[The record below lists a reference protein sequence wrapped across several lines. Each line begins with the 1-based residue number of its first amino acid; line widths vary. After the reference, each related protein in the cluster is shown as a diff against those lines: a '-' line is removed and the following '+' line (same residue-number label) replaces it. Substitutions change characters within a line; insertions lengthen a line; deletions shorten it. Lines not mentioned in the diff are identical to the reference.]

1 MNQALSP
8 DKSRCRTSAGR
19 CRQARRSAE
28 LGEKGFQFGAG
39 VLVAFFRGGG
49 DAVGKNLLGFG
60 GTGFAGEQLGVHQ
73 IGGDVVCITF
83 EESAKMRVGGCGV
96 PAVHTF
102 HGESIAGEGIFGLRG
117 HELFKHL
124 GAGFLLFAHWVVP
137 YYTGARVS
145 LQTWAEA
152 GMRMK
157 RNKKN
162 GDQQECNLAGK
173 PVSASRSEMTEIV
186 LPAQTNP
193 LGKLLGGQVMHL
205 VDMAAALAAHRHSN
219 CYVVTASVDYI
230 DFRNAV
236 NLGEIVTLKSQVN
249 RVFHTSMEVGVEV
262 YSDNVLRGERK
273 HTTTA
278 YVTFVA
284 IDEHTRKPKL
294 VAPLILK
301 TAAERKRY
309 REAAERRKTR
319 LALRY
324 GK

>member
-1 MNQALSP
+1 
-8 DKSRCRTSAGR
+8 
-19 CRQARRSAE
+19 
-28 LGEKGFQFGAG
+28 
-39 VLVAFFRGGG
+39 
-49 DAVGKNLLGFG
+49 
-60 GTGFAGEQLGVHQ
+60 
-73 IGGDVVCITF
+73 
-83 EESAKMRVGGCGV
+83 
-96 PAVHTF
+96 
-102 HGESIAGEGIFGLRG
+102 
-117 HELFKHL
+117 
-124 GAGFLLFAHWVVP
+124 
-137 YYTGARVS
+137 
-145 LQTWAEA
+145 
-152 GMRMK
+152 MK

-162 GDQQECNLAGK
+162 GDHPESNLAGK

-205 VDMAAALAAHRHSN
+205 VDMAGALAAHRHSN
-219 CYVVTASVDYI
+219 SYVVTASVDYI

-236 NLGEIVTLKSQVN
+236 NLGEIVNFKSQVN

-262 YSDNVLRGERK
+262 YSENAMTGERK

-284 IDEHTRKPKL
+284 IDEHTKKPKV

-301 TAAERKRY
+301 TAEEQRRF

-324 GK
+324 GTDRRRRK